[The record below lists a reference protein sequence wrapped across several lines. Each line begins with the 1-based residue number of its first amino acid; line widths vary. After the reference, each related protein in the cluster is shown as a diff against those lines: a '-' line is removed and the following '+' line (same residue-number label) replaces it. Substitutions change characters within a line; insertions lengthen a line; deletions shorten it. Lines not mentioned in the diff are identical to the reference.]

1 MSEYAELHCASSF
14 SFLRGA
20 SQPEELVERALAL
33 EYSGLAITDECSF
46 AGSVRAHL
54 ALQELRE
61 DDAAARDFK
70 LVHGTEI
77 QLADGPKLVLL
88 AQTRTGYGNLSQL
101 VTLARRQ
108 AAKGRYRLTRA
119 DIDAHAGWLH
129 DTLALLLPQPASKS
143 GSDADFSDNSAR
155 ARSLR
160 VSRVAPSMA
169 GRAAVPASMSA
180 AGTSDPTGEPA
191 AAKRRMRRA
200 AIARPFTADLLPEK
214 SEPDLDF
221 VGWMKARWP
230 ERCWIAVELLR
241 GADDAAHL
249 ARCEALAAA
258 HGVPLVAAGDVH
270 MHSRS
275 RKRLQDVLTAVQLKT
290 PLAQAGRALLPN
302 AERYL
307 RPRYRLERIYPPE
320 LLAATQ
326 DVLARCTFSL
336 DELRYEYPEEIVPPG
351 ETPATWLRKATY
363 EEAKRRY
370 PAGMPAKVRRA
381 VEHELALIA
390 DLQYEPYFLTV
401 YDIVRFARSQEIL
414 CQGRGSAANS
424 AVCYCL
430 GITEV
435 DPARMSVLFERF
447 ISKERNE
454 PPDIDVDFEHQ
465 RREEVMQYIYAK
477 YGRHR
482 AALTAA
488 LHTYRPRGALRDV
501 GKALGLSLDQADK
514 LAKTMAWWDGRR
526 IKPERLQEA
535 GFDPDNPLIAQVVEL
550 AQQLV
555 GFPRHLS
562 QHSGGFVIARDRLD
576 RLVPIEN
583 AAMDDRTVI
592 QWDKDDLDALG
603 LLKIDVLA
611 LGMLTCVRRALAHI
625 NRFYPEP
632 VAAVRSRGV
641 GAHAA
646 KPNALLPSPR
656 GRGTEG
662 EGAAVPTAATTPGAA
677 SLPHPN
683 PSPGGRAAEQ
693 DAFAAA
699 AGSAVQR
706 PVELQHIPAE
716 CDAVYDMLCRGDSL
730 GVFQVESRAQ
740 MNMLPRLA
748 PRTFYDLVI
757 EVAIVRPGP
766 IQGGMVHPYLKRRQG
781 LEPVTYPSEAVRGV
795 LERTLGVSIFQEQ
808 VMQLAVV
815 AAGFTPGEADKLRR
829 AMAAWKRKGGIG
841 PFRDKLI
848 SGMLARGYSEEYAEQ
863 IYRQIQGF
871 GEYGFPESHAASFA
885 LLVYVSS
892 WLKCHE
898 PAAFC
903 AALLDSQPLGFYA
916 PAQIV
921 RDAQGHGVEVRP
933 IDVTVSGWTCT
944 LEPSS
949 ADPARPAVRL
959 GLSLVAGFNEDAG
972 LRIEAARRDRP
983 FANVA
988 DLTRRARLNRQEI
1001 NALAA
1006 ADALAALTG
1015 HRRQALWATLGL
1027 DADAPRSTPLTADAP
1042 GAEATVDL
1050 LAPTEGQ
1057 DIVADYAHTALTLRR
1072 HPLALLRDRFD
1083 EMRLRTA
1090 ANVNAARPRQLVRTT
1105 GIVTCRQRPG
1115 TASGVTFVTI
1125 EDETGV
1131 VNVVVWSSVAE
1142 KYRRELLGSTLLTVY
1157 GHVERLET
1165 KNTPVVHLIAQRLVD
1180 HSALLG
1186 GLEVA
1191 SRDFH

>member
-1 MSEYAELHCASSF
+1 MPAYAELHCVSNF
-14 SFLRGA
+14 TFLRGA
-20 SQPEELVERALAL
+20 SHPEELLERALAL
-33 EYSGLAITDECSF
+33 EYAGLALTDECSF

-54 ALQELRE
+54 ALTELRVE
-61 DDAAARDFK
+61 DAAARDFK
-70 LVHGTEI
+70 LIHGTEI
-77 QLADGPKLVLL
+77 QLTDDARRPGLRLVLL
-88 AQTRTGYGNLSQL
+88 AKTRAGYGNLSQL

-108 AAKGRYRLTRA
+108 ATKGSYRLTRS
-119 DIDAHAGWLH
+119 DIEAHAHWLQ
-129 DTLALLLPQPASKS
+129 DTLALLIPCTKAAKTGS
-143 GSDADFSDNSAR
+143 GSIFSMSSRTTVKIEPDPDFFHAR
-155 ARSLR
+155 WLGDLM
-160 VSRVAPSMA
+160 P
-169 GRAAVPASMSA
+169 GRA
-180 AGTSDPTGEPA
+180 
-191 AAKRRMRRA
+191 
-200 AIARPFTADLLPEK
+200 
-214 SEPDLDF
+214 
-221 VGWMKARWP
+221 
-230 ERCWIAVELLR
+230 WIACELLR
-241 GADDAAHL
+241 SADDAATL
-249 ARCEALAAA
+249 ARLGALSRAS
-258 HGVPLVAAGDVH
+258 GLPLIAAGDVH
-270 MHSRS
+270 MHARS
-275 RKRLQDVLTAVQLKT
+275 RKPLQDVLTAVRHKT
-290 PLAQAGRALLPN
+290 PLAQAGTRLLPN

-320 LLAATQ
+320 LLAET
-326 DVLARCTFSL
+326 LAIAERCTFSL

-351 ETPATWLRKATY
+351 ETPATWLRQATY
-363 EEAKRRY
+363 EEAQRRY
-370 PAGMPAKVRRA
+370 PQGMPDKVRRA

-390 DLQYEPYFLTV
+390 DLAYEPYFLTV
-401 YDIVRFARSQEIL
+401 YDIVRFARSQSIL

-501 GKALGLSLDQADK
+501 GKALGLSLDQVDK
-514 LAKTMAWWDGRR
+514 LARTMAWWDGRR

-535 GFDPDNPLIAQVVEL
+535 GFDPDNPLIAQVVAL
-550 AQQLV
+550 AQELV

-583 AAMDDRTVI
+583 AAMAERTVI

-611 LGMLTCVRRALAHI
+611 LGMLTCVRRALDHI
-625 NRFYPEP
+625 NRFYRKSGSGSDFRDPSSSPQALRRKLESDP
-632 VAAVRSRGV
+632 DFRVR
-641 GAHAA
+641 
-646 KPNALLPSPR
+646 L
-656 GRGTEG
+656 
-662 EGAAVPTAATTPGAA
+662 
-677 SLPHPN
+677 
-683 PSPGGRAAEQ
+683 Q
-693 DAFAAA
+693 D
-699 AGSAVQR
+699 
-706 PVELQHIPAE
+706 IPAE
-716 CDAVYDMLCRGDSL
+716 DPAVYDMLCRGDSL

-740 MNMLPRLA
+740 MNMLPRLR

-757 EVAIVRPGP
+757 ETAIVRPGP

-781 LEPVTYPSEAVRGV
+781 LEPVSYPSEAVRGV

-815 AAGFTPGEADKLRR
+815 AAGFTPGEADRLRR

-841 PFRDKLI
+841 PFREKLI
-848 SGMLARGYSEEYAEQ
+848 GGMRARGYTAEYAEQ

-921 RDAQGHGVEVRP
+921 RDALAHGVQIRP
-933 IDVTVSGWTCT
+933 IEVTASRWHCT

-949 ADPARPAVRL
+949 TDPRRPALRL
-959 GLSLVAGFNEDAG
+959 GLALINGFNEDAG
-972 LRIEAARRDRP
+972 LRLEAARRHRP
-983 FANVA
+983 FDSVA
-988 DLTRRARLNRQEI
+988 DLTLRARLNRQELSR
-1001 NALAA
+1001 LAA
-1006 ADALAALTG
+1006 ADALAPLTG

-1027 DADAPRSTPLTADAP
+1027 DPDAPRSAPLTAAAP
-1042 GAEATVDL
+1042 AREAMVDL

-1057 DIVADYAHTALTLRR
+1057 DIVADYEHTALTLRR
-1072 HPLALLRDRFD
+1072 HPLALLRARFD
-1083 EMRLRTA
+1083 AMRLVTA
-1090 ANVNAARPRQLVRTT
+1090 AEVFAARPRQRLRTT

-1131 VNVVVWSSVAE
+1131 VNVVVWSAVAE
-1142 KYRRELLGSTLLTVY
+1142 TYRRELLGATLLTVY
-1157 GHVERLET
+1157 GHVERIEA
-1165 KNTPVVHLIAQRLVD
+1165 KDAPVVHLIAQRLVD
-1180 HSALLG
+1180 HSGLLG
-1186 GLEVA
+1186 GLTVA